1 MENNKLLYAI
11 FTIGI
16 VILVLL
22 VVQMF
27 IMIPA
32 VMHGG
37 QPHPYPMMSAAP
49 MHQKAPAQCLRPA
62 KQGVLPKVHNGPA
75 QPGFRD
81 GQKPAEPQQ
90 AK

>member
-49 MHQKAPAQCLRPA
+49 MHKCVP
-62 KQGVLPKVHNGPA
+62 GFGPRHMMPPEHQFQ

-81 GQKPAEPQQ
+81 GQKPADPQQ
-90 AK
+90 TK